1 MLAEERRLRIL
12 DVLNESENG
21 IVSVAKLSELLGVS
35 SMTIRRDLDWLEE
48 KALAKRV
55 HGGVMAYQSVVSER
69 SFAERDGQ
77 FSQEKQ
83 IIGRL
88 AAQLIH
94 DGERIILDAG
104 TTTQQ
109 VARNLMG
116 KRDLTVV
123 TNALPV
129 AEELCQFPQV
139 STILL
144 GGILKR
150 KERCTVGP
158 MVVTELARLSVDK
171 LFLSAAG
178 FTVDKGATDP
188 DLWETEVKQAMIR
201 AAQEVILVADSSKWG
216 VVTLVR
222 ITPLRAVHRLI
233 TDDGLPISAIE
244 AIEAE
249 GVKVITPKRLSPNGT
264 G

>member
-1 MLAEERRLRIL
+1 VFAAERRLRIL
-12 DVLNESENG
+12 NVLNESENG
-21 IVSVAKLSELLGVS
+21 MISVAKLSKILGVS
-35 SMTIRRDLDWLEE
+35 SVTIRRDLDWLEE
-48 KALAKRV
+48 MALVRRM
-55 HGGVMAYQSVVSER
+55 HGGAIALQSIVDEKPFIER
-69 SFAERDGQ
+69 REEA
-77 FSQEKQ
+77 SQAKQ
-83 IIGRL
+83 IIGRM
-88 AAQLIH
+88 AAQLVR

-109 VARNLMG
+109 VARNLVG
-116 KRDLTVV
+116 KKDLTVV

-144 GGILKR
+144 GGMLKR

-158 MVVTELARLSVDK
+158 MVVTELSRLSVDK

-222 ITPLRAVHRLI
+222 ITPLRAIHKLV
-233 TDDGLPISAIE
+233 TDDGLPAEAIG

-249 GVKVITPKRLSPNGT
+249 GVKVITPKRLSPNEIG
-264 G
+264 